1 MARPGPQII
10 LQHKINDD
18 TYMDVLE
25 SAGLWC
31 LTYMNKPV
39 SLRERYF
46 SHVGL
51 QVKYPR
57 TGYTNEAHCRRLA
70 EKLNSMFTTDRFAC
84 QAVENIIRR

>member
-1 MARPGPQII
+1 MARPAPKII
-10 LQHKINDD
+10 LQQKINED
-18 TYMDVLE
+18 TYMDVME

-39 SLRERYF
+39 SLRERHF

-57 TGYTNEAHCRRLA
+57 TGYTNHAHCGRLA
-70 EKLNSMFTTDRFAC
+70 EKLNEMFKTDRFAC
-84 QAVENIIRR
+84 QAVEHIIGK

>member
-1 MARPGPQII
+1 MARPSPKII
-10 LQHKINDD
+10 IQHQVNDD
-18 TYMDVLE
+18 TYIDVLE
-25 SAGLWC
+25 SSGLWF

-39 SLRERYF
+39 SLRERFF

-57 TGYTNEAHCRRLA
+57 TGYTNQAHCRRLA
-70 EKLNSMFTTDRFAC
+70 EKLNEQFNTDRFAC